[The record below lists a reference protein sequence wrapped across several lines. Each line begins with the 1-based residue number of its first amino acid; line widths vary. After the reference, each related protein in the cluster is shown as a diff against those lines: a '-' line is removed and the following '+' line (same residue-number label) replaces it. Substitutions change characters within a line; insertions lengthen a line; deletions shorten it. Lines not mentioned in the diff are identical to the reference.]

1 MNYSLGNTLSR
12 GGALNPDGL
21 SLDLQ
26 FATDKSL
33 TARKGPT
40 PTFTRASSATQV
52 GATGLIEFAPE
63 NTLLRSEEF
72 DTGSWDQA
80 GARNLTVAANNI
92 ASPTGSMTADKLT
105 VGATTTTYNVIQLT
119 PTFISG
125 STYTVSCYLKAN
137 EVTRVSIWATTTA
150 TLGVDAYFD
159 LTGSGS
165 VTANAFGTASIQ
177 QLSNGWYRC
186 IITGT
191 STNTAA
197 TTLRIGPATIGNS
210 RTYVGNST
218 DSFYAW
224 GAQLEQ
230 FSTAR
235 TYIPTTTG
243 VVYGARFDHDPVTRA
258 CKGLLIEES
267 RTNVMLRSQDF
278 SNVAWVKSNS
288 TISGTFYTDP
298 SGTSTANELVEDILL
313 AAHSCQQSAGTATIG
328 TTYTFSVFVKR
339 KDTSN
344 QFLLIGATN
353 LVSASFISVNLTN
366 GVTATGIGSP
376 AAPINVSSTAYPNGW
391 YRVQFSVVA
400 TSAAAITLDIRL
412 SRDGTWANRSYLGDG
427 VQSSLV
433 WGAQVEAAAFP
444 TSYIPTTTA
453 SVVRSQ
459 DLCSITG
466 SDFTSFYNRFAGTAI
481 VDVGSALGTGPRFIA
496 NEITQRALEIYG
508 TTNIQFYEQN
518 GAQEISIKIGATL
531 PNKVGLA
538 YAINDYQGA
547 FGGVLGGVDTNTG
560 GTLPNP
566 TILWIGILNGNSAR
580 LTGHIR
586 SIRYFKKRLPNAKL
600 QTLTT

>member
-40 PTFTRASSATQV
+40 PTFTRASTATFV
-52 GATGLIEFAPE
+52 GSDGLIQ
-63 NTLLRSEEF
+63 S
-72 DTGSWDQA
+72 
-80 GARNLTVAANNI
+80 AAIN
-92 ASPTGSMTADKLT
+92 
-105 VGATTTTYNVIQLT
+105 Q
-119 PTFISG
+119 
-125 STYTVSCYLKAN
+125 
-137 EVTRVSIWATTTA
+137 
-150 TLGVDAYFD
+150 
-159 LTGSGS
+159 
-165 VTANAFGTASIQ
+165 
-177 QLSNGWYRC
+177 
-186 IITGT
+186 
-191 STNTAA
+191 
-197 TTLRIGPATIGNS
+197 
-210 RTYVGNST
+210 
-218 DSFYAW
+218 
-224 GAQLEQ
+224 
-230 FSTAR
+230 
-235 TYIPTTTG
+235 
-243 VVYGARFDHDPVTRA
+243 ARFDHDPSTLVS
-258 CKGLLIEES
+258 KGLLIEES

-278 SNVAWVKSNS
+278 SNVAWTKSNS
-288 TISGTFYTDP
+288 TISGTLYTDP

-313 AAHSCQQSAGTATIG
+313 AAHTCQQSAGTATIG
-328 TTYTFSVFVKR
+328 ITYTFSVFVKR

-453 SVVRSQ
+453 SVVRSA
-459 DLCSITG
+459 DVCSITG
-466 SDFTSFYNRFAGTAI
+466 SAFTGMYNQLEGTIISNAQ
-481 VDVGSALGTGPRFIA
+481 IA
-496 NEITQRALEIYG
+496 NLIGENRGLYG
-508 TTNIQFYEQN
+508 INNN
-518 GAQEISIKIGATL
+518 GAIHGFLTFYTAAGVGVSSQSRNAGNTSLAPIFSNSANTPFKR
-531 PNKVGLA
+531 GLA
-538 YAINDYQGA
+538 YNSSSCGISDNGSAVTTTSVTTTTQTMLTLQIGNMLGGA
-547 FGGVLGGVDTNTG
+547 FY
-560 GTLPNP
+560 
-566 TILWIGILNGNSAR
+566 WS
-580 LTGHIR
+580 GHIT

-600 QTLTT
+600 QALTT